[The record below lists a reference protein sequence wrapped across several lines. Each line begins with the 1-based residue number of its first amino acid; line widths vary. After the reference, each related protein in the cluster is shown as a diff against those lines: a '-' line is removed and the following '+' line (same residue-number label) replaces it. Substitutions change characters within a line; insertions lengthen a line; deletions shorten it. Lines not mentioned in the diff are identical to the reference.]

1 MEPLDETKMLAP
13 GEDNQL
19 YWYLI
24 LKYIPVQL
32 TPMLRYASVGLAQ
45 TSPNNTKLPVVYMNK
60 QLYRAS
66 LLAQGNFPVS
76 FSILVYSISLVPMS
90 FIKKKKTTTRKKENK
105 CPCSQLTQQIFWNE
119 SELLMNLV
127 QICTPKGGS
136 DTELQTESVSVLQM
150 CIRSLRAAECDCMAA
165 SKG

>member
-66 LLAQGNFPVS
+66 LLA
-76 FSILVYSISLVPMS
+76 
-90 FIKKKKTTTRKKENK
+90 
-105 CPCSQLTQQIFWNE
+105 
-119 SELLMNLV
+119 
-127 QICTPKGGS
+127 
-136 DTELQTESVSVLQM
+136 
-150 CIRSLRAAECDCMAA
+150 
-165 SKG
+165 